1 MNSPILH
8 RHFMGIFISGSIDAP
23 ELLTEVNI
31 CKIKLK
37 KKKLNYFLLDFEYNL
52 ILFSK
57 CLGIGQHYYTTILNI
72 KTLLCN

>member
-37 KKKLNYFLLDFEYNL
+37 KKKVE
-52 ILFSK
+52 LFSFRF
-57 CLGIGQHYYTTILNI
+57 
-72 KTLLCN
+72 

>member
-57 CLGIGQHYYTTILNI
+57 CKNITMQLNI
-72 KTLLCN
+72 LFIN